1 MVTRNIIITAP
12 HGMHA
17 RPAAELVKLVRT
29 LEPSKIT
36 ISTQIKSVDAASMFS
51 IMALGLKNGT
61 EITISA
67 EGGNE
72 SEAAQQIADFIAN
85 ITE

>member
-1 MVTRNIIITAP
+1 METRKTIITAP

-17 RPAAELVKLVRT
+17 RPASELVKLVRT
-29 LEPSKIT
+29 LDPSKIT
-36 ISTQIKSVDAASMFS
+36 ISTQTKSANAASMFS

>member
-1 MVTRNIIITAP
+1 METRKTIITAP

-29 LEPSKIT
+29 LAPSKIT
-36 ISTQIKSVDAASMFS
+36 ISTQEKSANAASMFS

-67 EGGNE
+67 EDGNE
-72 SEAAQQIADFIAN
+72 SAAVQQIADFIAN